1 MNTLYIEGTKLRK
14 QQLTDHLDVEKMIFS
29 SSIATIEE
37 EACKDCTKLKEV
49 EFSVIK
55 ELPDGCFE
63 GCTSL
68 QNMVLPDGLESIG
81 SGVFYECS
89 ALSSIYIPV
98 TVEEMG
104 LSVFFGCISLQQVS
118 MSSKLL
124 SSMDINIDHTQNI
137 EYIFIDGIRKGIF
150 TLSLDETTLLYVHD
164 TNVEVV
170 ELEPTITLVSQD
182 AFIHT
187 EKLKE
192 IIVSVNT
199 VIEELY
205 FDVDRTIK
213 ITRI

>member
-1 MNTLYIEGTKLRK
+1 
-14 QQLTDHLDVEKMIFS
+14 
-29 SSIATIEE
+29 
-37 EACKDCTKLKEV
+37 
-49 EFSVIK
+49 
-55 ELPDGCFE
+55 
-63 GCTSL
+63 
-68 QNMVLPDGLESIG
+68 
-81 SGVFYECS
+81 
-89 ALSSIYIPV
+89 
-98 TVEEMG
+98 
-104 LSVFFGCISLQQVS
+104 
-118 MSSKLL
+118 
-124 SSMDINIDHTQNI
+124 MDINIDHTQNI